1 MTSRANQP
9 AGSSRL
15 ARDDYAALYGP
26 TTGDRIRLADT
37 GLAVRVEADDAG
49 YGDEILGGCGK
60 TLREGLLATS
70 RPGAS
75 ELDLLVSNV
84 VVLDPLLGVRK
95 TNIGVKDG
103 RIVAVGRA
111 GNPDLVGDVDLTVGS
126 HTALVPGEGLIATPG
141 AIDSHVH
148 LSSPAI
154 LDIALSAGVTTVVG
168 MGLGGVWDIGV
179 NPEYNLHRMI
189 EAWRDVP
196 LNVAFL
202 ARGSATH
209 PGLLE
214 EALAAGASGFKVH
227 EDFGAQPEVID
238 TCLRVA
244 EDADVAVALHTDSL
258 NESGMLADTVAATAG
273 RTVHAYHVEGGGG
286 HPNLLE
292 ILAEPHVLA
301 SSTTPTLPYTV
312 NTTAELFPMT
322 MTVHRQNPRSPGDVE
337 VAASRI
343 RARGIAAENE
353 LHATGA
359 IGIINSDSMG
369 MGRIGETLRR
379 SWQLAAHVRA
389 HGSPGI
395 SAEASQ
401 PGGSA
406 RGGGAPSGDS
416 PAGGDADNDLALRF
430 VAKTTI
436 NPAIAH
442 GLADHVGAIAPGRLA
457 DLVLWRPGWFGAK
470 PELVLKSGLV
480 AWGVSG
486 AGAGSTRLGQPR
498 VYRPYFGGMGA
509 APATLST
516 VFVARQAL
524 DDAEAKSRLPDGHS
538 YAPVRG
544 ARGLGRGDMHRNQRV
559 PGVVVP
565 ADGSPVRV
573 DGAEVA
579 LPPAEQLPLT
589 QLHHFA

>member
-1 MTSRANQP
+1 MTSKSPSGARAEM
-9 AGSSRL
+9 

-37 GLAVRVEADDAG
+37 GLTVRVEADDCG

-75 ELDLLVSNV
+75 ELDVLISNV
-84 VVLDPLLGVRK
+84 VLLDPLLGVRK

-103 RIVAVGRA
+103 RVVAAGRA
-111 GNPDLVGDVDLTVGS
+111 GNPDLREDLDLAVGS
-126 HTALVPGEGLIATPG
+126 HTALIPGEGLIATPG

-154 LDIALSAGVTTVVG
+154 LDVALSAGVTTVVG

-179 NPEYNLHRMI
+179 NPPYNLHRMI
-189 EAWRDVP
+189 EAWREVP

-202 ARGSATH
+202 ARGSATN

-214 EALAAGASGFKVH
+214 DAVRAGAAGFKVH
-227 EDFGAQPEVID
+227 EDFGAQPAVID
-238 TCLRVA
+238 TCLGVA
-244 EDADVAVALHTDSL
+244 EQADVAVALHTDSL

-292 ILAEPHVLA
+292 ILSEAHILA

-312 NTTAELFPMT
+312 NTAAELFPMT
-322 MTVHRQNPRSPGDVE
+322 MTVHRQNPRSPGDAE

-343 RARGIAAENE
+343 RPRAIAAENA
-353 LHATGA
+353 LHGSGA
-359 IGIINSDSMG
+359 ISIVNSDSMG

-379 SWQLAAHVRA
+379 SWQLAAHLQRQSA
-389 HGSPGI
+389 HGE
-395 SAEASQ
+395 SAHNE
-401 PGGSA
+401 
-406 RGGGAPSGDS
+406 
-416 PAGGDADNDLALRF
+416 LVLRF
-430 VAKTTI
+430 LAKTTI
-436 NPAIAH
+436 NAAIAH
-442 GLADHVGAIAPGRLA
+442 GLAGDVGSVAPGRMA
-457 DLVLWRPGWFGAK
+457 DIVLWQPGWFGAK
-470 PELVLKSGLV
+470 PELVVKSGFV

-486 AGAGSTRLGQPR
+486 SGAGSTRLGQPR
-498 VYRPYFGGMGA
+498 VYHPYFGGMGS
-509 APATLST
+509 APAALST
-516 VFVARQAL
+516 VFVAGAAL
-524 DDAEAKSRLPDGHS
+524 EDAAARSRLPGGMR
-538 YAPVRG
+538 YAPVRD
-544 ARGLGRGDMHRNQRV
+544 ARRLERGDMHRNGRV
-559 PGVVVP
+559 PDVVVP

-573 DGAEVA
+573 DGADVT
-579 LPPAEQLPLT
+579 LPPAESLPLT